1 MEDEAL
7 YGREA
12 KDLRVEE
19 RLGGSSESQSEQECK
34 IKAIGLQ
41 LSVSDSLLNIG
52 PIANIQVNVIYI
64 CMCVCVYEIACFVRW
79 GGGG

>member
-19 RLGGSSESQSEQECK
+19 RLDGSSESQSEQECK

-64 CMCVCVYEIACFVRW
+64 YMYVCV
-79 GGGG
+79 